1 MTCVIL
7 RVWSLV
13 DGTIE
18 SNIESSWT
26 CPECSGNLITSCG
39 HVVCSVCGLV
49 VSREYVVPA
58 YQMGEEKRGDTPEAS
73 MYVSLGNRM
82 HIVDGLG
89 SYIGFHKDRYFR
101 DAQGQSLPAKKQKQF
116 KRLKVIYSTR
126 IRIGRNEAKYR
137 ALRTLNHVSKLL
149 MLNEQVR
156 DRTAYLYKKIL
167 SESPEK
173 INNNILL
180 MAVCL
185 LMAVREFKEGAPITL
200 DEIADVFEKCG
211 HRVNVRAIVRE
222 ALKLKSLTGYAPS
235 IRRPEDYVPRVISM
249 LMNDE
254 RVLRKV
260 KSRGWEPRTY
270 ESSLRD
276 MMTKV
281 LEIIPPSKRGGRNP
295 FIFAVSAAY
304 ASDRLIA
311 REHGKRSVLTQ
322 KLASS
327 ATDVAEYSIRDHYG
341 MMKRVIDSTG
351 TMTVKAVPLS

>member
-1 MTCVIL
+1 MIYVFL

-13 DGTIE
+13 DGTSE
-18 SNIESSWT
+18 LKLESSWT
-26 CPECSGNLITSCG
+26 CPECSGNLVTSCG

-58 YQMGEEKRGDTPEAS
+58 YQMGEEQHGNTPEAS
-73 MYVSLGNRM
+73 IYVSLGNRM

-101 DAQGQSLPAKKQKQF
+101 DAQGQSLSAKKQKQF

-167 SESPEK
+167 TRSPEK
-173 INNNILL
+173 VNNNILL

-235 IRRPEDYVPRVISM
+235 IRHPEDYVPRVISM

-254 RVLRKV
+254 RVLRKI
-260 KSRGWEPRTY
+260 KSRGWGPRTY
-270 ESSLRD
+270 ESYLRD
-276 MMTKV
+276 MMIEV
-281 LEIIPPSKRGGRNP
+281 LDVIPASKRGGRNP
-295 FIFAVSAAY
+295 FIFAVSVAY

-311 REHGKRSVLTQ
+311 RKHGKRSVLTQ

-341 MMKRVIDSTG
+341 MMKRVIESSRTVSESTIL
-351 TMTVKAVPLS
+351 MQ